1 MGDVGCFQ
9 CLARR
14 RGARVAGN
22 DGRWARPSFFCWLS
36 FLWTVVLSIP
46 RRRECNGGKTFHS
59 LASLPRCCALPLFS
73 PCPRLC
79 LLCAPRGSASV
90 VRPGAASKPS
100 RLSADEAALVALMAV
115 GAASSTSD
123 DSSDESG
130 EEPDVLARALPPPPP
145 PARQPPAEVPGEEEG
160 EECGLDEEEA
170 AMLALMTGTG
180 KELDEDEAG
189 ESTFALFCIHVL

>member
-1 MGDVGCFQ
+1 M
-9 CLARR
+9 
-14 RGARVAGN
+14 
-22 DGRWARPSFFCWLS
+22 
-36 FLWTVVLSIP
+36 
-46 RRRECNGGKTFHS
+46 
-59 LASLPRCCALPLFS
+59 
-73 PCPRLC
+73 
-79 LLCAPRGSASV
+79 

-145 PARQPPAEVPGEEEG
+145 PARQPPPPARQPPAEVPGEEEG